1 MCHVE
6 PDPIYNGNHR
16 RVFMGVGDMKK
27 KQLGVV
33 FDSTYSESR
42 GLGLNLSLM
51 LTSCAAFSKFLNFFA
66 LFPHLK
72 NEDNNRIY
80 FIGLL

>member
-1 MCHVE
+1 MLSLILSIMGTIE
-6 PDPIYNGNHR
+6 G
-16 RVFMGVGDMKK
+16 FLWGVGDMKK

>member
-1 MCHVE
+1 MLSLILSIMGTIE
-6 PDPIYNGNHR
+6 G
-16 RVFMGVGDMKK
+16 FLWGVGDMKK

-72 NEDNNRIY
+72 NEDNNSIY